1 MRYLGG
7 MTTQMIN
14 RPMLAARHIPNS
26 ISFPVLAT
34 PKLDGIR
41 CIKLGGRAL
50 TRSFKPIPNIFAREW
65 IEANIPDGC
74 DGEIM
79 LKDGNFSAISSGL
92 GRHYGQP
99 DFLFCAFDFVVDP
112 SEPYFQRVR
121 SLEALPNAD
130 RMEKVLPAL
139 IHNHAELSEYE
150 QFCVSRGFEGI
161 MVRDP
166 MGPYKCG
173 RSTERE
179 GWLFKIKRFEDSDGV
194 VVDTYEGLSNQNKAT
209 IDAFGKTHRG
219 VSFAGMVR
227 RGELGGFIVRAI
239 DTGVEFRLAYNHVLG
254 GLDREIA
261 WRNRASLIGRI
272 VKFSHQPSGAKD
284 APRFPQFMGW
294 RAACDTEVNYEMPT
308 LRKKAA

>member
-1 MRYLGG
+1 M
-7 MTTQMIN
+7 
-14 RPMLAARHIPNS
+14 
-26 ISFPVLAT
+26 
-34 PKLDGIR
+34 
-41 CIKLGGRAL
+41 
-50 TRSFKPIPNIFAREW
+50 
-65 IEANIPDGC
+65 PDGC

-79 LKDGNFSAISSGL
+79 LRHGNFSEISSGI
-92 GRHYGQP
+92 GRHHGQP

-112 SEPYFQRVR
+112 TEPYFQRVK
-121 SLEALPNAD
+121 SLEGLPNAD

-139 IHNHAELSEYE
+139 IHNHEDLSKYE
-150 QFCVSRGFEGI
+150 QFCVLRGFEGI

-179 GWLFKIKRFEDSDGV
+179 GWLFKVKRFEDSEGV
-194 VVDTYEGLSNQNKAT
+194 VIDTYEGLSNQNAPT
-209 IDAFGKTHRG
+209 LDAFGRTKRSAAG
-219 VSFAGMVR
+219 AGMAG
-227 RGELGGFIVRAI
+227 RGELGGFIVRVL
-239 DTGVEFRLAYNHVLG
+239 DTGVEFRLAYNHVAG

-261 WRNRASLIGRI
+261 WRHRTSLVGRI

-284 APRFPQFMGW
+284 APRFPQFIGW

>member
-1 MRYLGG
+1 
-7 MTTQMIN
+7 
-14 RPMLAARHIPNS
+14 MLAARYIPNS
-26 ISFPVLAT
+26 VRFPVLAT

-50 TRSFKPIPNIFAREW
+50 TRSFKPVANIFARDW
-65 IEANIPDGC
+65 IETNVPDGC

-79 LKDGNFSAISSGL
+79 LKHGNFSDISSGI
-92 GRHYGQP
+92 GRHHGHP

-112 SEPYFQRVR
+112 TEPYFQRVK
-121 SLEALPNAD
+121 SLEGLPNAD

-139 IHNHAELSEYE
+139 IHNHDDLSKYE

-179 GWLFKIKRFEDSDGV
+179 GWLFKVKRFEDSEGV
-194 VVDTYEGLSNQNKAT
+194 VIDTYEGLSNQNAPT
-209 IDAFGKTHRG
+209 LDAFGRTKRSVAG
-219 VSFAGMVR
+219 AGMVR

-239 DTGVEFRLAYNHVLG
+239 DTGVEFRLAYNHVAG

-261 WRNRASLIGRI
+261 WRHRTWLVGRI

-284 APRFPQFMGW
+284 APRFPQFIGW
-294 RAACDTEVNYEMPT
+294 RAACDTELNYEMPT